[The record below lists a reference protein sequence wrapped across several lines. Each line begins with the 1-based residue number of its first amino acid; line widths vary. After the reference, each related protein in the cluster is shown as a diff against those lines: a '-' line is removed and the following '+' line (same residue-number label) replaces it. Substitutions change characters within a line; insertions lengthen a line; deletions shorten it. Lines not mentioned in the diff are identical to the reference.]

1 MTTEGAQEW
10 FTVVRGEPDPTE
22 LAVIAAVL
30 LGIAARTAASAGPAR
45 SGGGRRRSQWRSQNP
60 YRAPGS
66 WE

>member
-30 LGIAARTAASAGPAR
+30 LGIAARTAVSDGPVRA
-45 SGGGRRRSQWRSQNP
+45 GGGRRRSRWGASNP
-60 YRAPGS
+60 YRGPSS